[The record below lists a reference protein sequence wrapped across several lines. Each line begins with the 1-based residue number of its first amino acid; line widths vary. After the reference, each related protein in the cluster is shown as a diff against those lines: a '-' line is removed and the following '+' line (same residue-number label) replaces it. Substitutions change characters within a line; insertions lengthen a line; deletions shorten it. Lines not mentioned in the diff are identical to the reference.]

1 MSLLG
6 GGLDGVGLELLLAG
20 LHLFGGG
27 AAIADAGLPHLVQGG
42 LDSFLRP
49 AQGVL
54 GVGVGHL
61 VQLAAAVLGRMG
73 CTTAAG
79 ANGVL
84 CAFNLLPVRPLDGG
98 RALYLLLAWLAG
110 PGTAEWGCRWVGIS
124 TALAAASGTAWL
136 VWRTGGSLWL
146 LPAIV
151 GLLMA
156 GAGWRDDR

>member
-1 MSLLG
+1 MYRLRRLFSAGGMVRPLLRLADGADGAG
-6 GGLDGVGLELLLAG
+6 GGSVARVRASAG
-20 LHLFGGG
+20 FKALRRGG
-27 AAIADAGLPHLVQGG
+27 
-42 LDSFLRP
+42 S
-49 AQGVL
+49 
-54 GVGVGHL
+54 
-61 VQLAAAVLGRMG
+61 AAAVLGRMG

-136 VWRTGGSLWL
+136 VWRTGGSFWL
-146 LPAIV
+146 LPAV
-151 GLLMA
+151 MGLLLA
-156 GAGWRDDR
+156 GVGWRNDR

>member
-20 LHLFGGG
+20 LHLLGGG
-27 AAIADAGLPHLVQGG
+27 AAIADAGFPHLVQGG

-98 RALYLLLAWLAG
+98 RALHF
-110 PGTAEWGCRWVGIS
+110 TAED
-124 TALAAASGTAWL
+124 
-136 VWRTGGSLWL
+136 
-146 LPAIV
+146 P
-151 GLLMA
+151 
-156 GAGWRDDR
+156 DDEFLHL

>member
-42 LDSFLRP
+42 LDGFLRP

-61 VQLAAAVLGRMG
+61 VQLAAAVLG
-73 CTTAAG
+73 
-79 ANGVL
+79 
-84 CAFNLLPVRPLDGG
+84 
-98 RALYLLLAWLAG
+98 LADD
-110 PGTAEWGCRWVGIS
+110 
-124 TALAAASGTAWL
+124 LAAAALCPMPPPTL
-136 VWRTGGSLWL
+136 T
-146 LPAIV
+146 
-151 GLLMA
+151 
-156 GAGWRDDR
+156 